1 MQVDLLTEATIL
13 DDQIFN
19 EIVEEHDPIDRE
31 RLIISLTDRA
41 KKLGVK
47 VEFGRILRAFLRIE
61 KGIIAERKIQ
71 KVSRNF
77 ENYTDFDDARYQ
89 ELFCGNWIAD
99 QNGIRTFTD
108 FGECVACYHPI
119 LPTERLTNIE
129 TGTEKITLAFK
140 KANRWREITVDKVQ
154 IATNTKITELAN
166 LGVAVTSENA
176 RYLVKYLSDIEN
188 FNIDIIPERVS
199 TSRMGW
205 ISDEF
210 MPYTDNVLF
219 DGNGKF
225 DDTFNAIT
233 QTGDYEKWLELVK
246 YYRKKGRVELKFY
259 LMASFASVLIK
270 PLNALPFWC
279 NLWGG
284 TGIGKT
290 VAEMIAVSVWA
301 DPTNNRYISDFK
313 STNVALEVKMDFLNN
328 LPMVMDDTAQV
339 KKRFGDDFS
348 GLIYDLCSGKGKSRS
363 NRQLGA
369 NTEKSWRNVIFSSGE
384 TPLSNESL
392 QAGALNRI
400 LDLEAGT
407 TPIFEDGQAVCEI
420 IGANY
425 GFAGK
430 EFINIIKEIGF
441 EKILELQKSIL
452 EDLKKQNKMEKQ
464 SVSLSILLTA
474 DRLATD
480 YIFKDDCYIDLDD
493 IKEVLMDT
501 LTVSENE
508 RCYDYILG
516 EVAVNTNKFKTND
529 YGDYQGECW
538 GVIEK
543 DYAVILAN
551 SFEKICKQGGF
562 SSKGFLSWANKKG
575 ILKTDKG
582 KNQKNKRINGSLAKC
597 VFLRLK
603 DDELERET
611 TFDYEDFE

>member
-501 LTVSENE
+501 LAVSENE